1 MATLFINGEKIDVSA
16 ESLNIAL
23 TYQYDDI
30 DSLETANNSHSLS
43 IELPA
48 TAQVKRI
55 FRFPDDINSGD
66 FKGQKTELYGEIYE
80 DDQKIFSGVVNLISV
95 VQGKDE

>member
-30 DSLETANNSHSLS
+30 DSLNS
-43 IELPA
+43 
-48 TAQVKRI
+48 K
-55 FRFPDDINSGD
+55 
-66 FKGQKTELYGEIYE
+66 
-80 DDQKIFSGVVNLISV
+80 
-95 VQGKDE
+95 